1 MPLYEIV
8 LRYPGKDKVVLS
20 ETPLPTGEAV
30 EIAGRRWLVFDS
42 FASSPEAN
50 RVRFVCRPTDEQN
63 GNGDA

>member
-8 LRYPGKDKVVLS
+8 LRYPERDKVVLS
-20 ETPLPTGEAV
+20 ETPLQTGKTV

-42 FASSPEAN
+42 FVPSPDAN

-63 GNGDA
+63 GNGD